1 MRLAT
6 PMQALHS
13 RRTQQRR
20 VKRVT
25 AEELYEWSFISGL
38 AAAFD

>member
-1 MRLAT
+1 MPGHANASAAQPPHAAT
-6 PMQALHS
+6 Y
-13 RRTQQRR
+13 

-38 AAAFD
+38 AAR